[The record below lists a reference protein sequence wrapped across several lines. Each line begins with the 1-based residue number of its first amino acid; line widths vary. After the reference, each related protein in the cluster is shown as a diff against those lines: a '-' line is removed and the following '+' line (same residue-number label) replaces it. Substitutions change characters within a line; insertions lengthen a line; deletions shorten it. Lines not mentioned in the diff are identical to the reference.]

1 MTNQSVEK
9 VYDQSQEEKT
19 GVLFS
24 PEGLLM
30 LTLAVIVDLA
40 GLAEFIP
47 VVGTIISF
55 VSDMVG
61 IIFIGGWMFFRSQTV
76 TVTKRAAVRATR
88 ALRWLRWLRPLA
100 FVGEFIPFV
109 GILPLWTIIVYLEL
123 KQ

>member
-9 VYDQSQEEKT
+9 VSDQSQEEKA
-19 GVLFS
+19 GILFS
-24 PEGLLM
+24 PEGVLM
-30 LTLAVIVDLA
+30 IALAVIIDLT

-55 VSDMVG
+55 MSDMVG

-76 TVTKRAAVRATR
+76 TVTKRAAVRGTR
-88 ALRWLRWLRPLA
+88 ALRWLRPLA

-109 GILPLWTIIVYLEL
+109 GILPLWIIIVYLEL
-123 KQ
+123 RQ

>member
-1 MTNQSVEK
+1 MPNQSVEK
-9 VYDQSQEEKT
+9 VSDQSQEEKT

-76 TVTKRAAVRATR
+76 TVTKRAAVRGTR

-100 FVGEFIPFV
+100 FIGEFIPFV